1 MEKKRHRG
9 RTPEMDRALDAGYR
23 ASRTLGT
30 ALRRA
35 SDLTPNEIH
44 HELQAVNGNVEQ
56 ALFDLEDVCGVEGSI
71 DESISECGAFLE
83 SCRKALPSAG
93 EEYSAM
99 LSDSVNEME
108 CALEGLS
115 LLVDGYHSFKEDDI

>member
-1 MEKKRHRG
+1 MEKKRLRG
-9 RTPEMDRALDAGYR
+9 RTPDMERALDAGYR

-35 SDLTPNEIH
+35 SDLTSSEIH
-44 HELQAVNGNVEQ
+44 HELQAVNGNIEQ

-71 DESISECGAFLE
+71 DESITECGAFLE

-93 EEYSAM
+93 EEYAAM

-108 CALEGLS
+108 AAMEGLR
-115 LLVDGYHSFKEDDI
+115 LLVDGYHSFNDDDI